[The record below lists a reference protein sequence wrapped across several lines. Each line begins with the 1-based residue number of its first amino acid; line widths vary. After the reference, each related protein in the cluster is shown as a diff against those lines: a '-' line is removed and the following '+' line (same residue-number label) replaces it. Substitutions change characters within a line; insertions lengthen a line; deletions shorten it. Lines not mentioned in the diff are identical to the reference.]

1 MTFDCYY
8 TFAGSNW
15 EPISMKDI
23 PTLEVVSESERKN
36 AEELDLSNY
45 QCDAIIKLSKKSSK
59 QIFKVL
65 LTSPEIL
72 GNICGNKRIIYL
84 ALHGKK
90 IRTRKKNINR
100 IYKEVLNGR
109 EKRRTEE

>member
-1 MTFDCYY
+1 MTSDCCY
-8 TFAGSNW
+8 TFIGNNW

-23 PTLEVVSESERKN
+23 PTLEVVSESEYKN

-45 QCDAIIKLSKKSSK
+45 QCDAIIKLNKKLGK

-65 LTSPEIL
+65 LTTPEIL
-72 GNICGNKRIIYL
+72 GKICNNKRIVYL
-84 ALHGKK
+84 ALYGKK